1 VRGDTVFE
9 AGFHRSQS
17 IEENNIYP
25 MTTKLIIPSAA
36 ALMLLCSLHTNAQT
50 VVRERTTTVPET
62 TVTAVE
68 PVEAVGTVTE
78 FAPDTVVLRTEKAT
92 TPVRYSFAK
101 TIEYV
106 DDAGAPVTREVIKT
120 GTPVTVR
127 YIREGDRML
136 VNRVIV
142 HRTTAVAPE
151 TVTTQKTTTT
161 TTTEEGRRHHDRDK
175 DKDKDKD

>member
-1 VRGDTVFE
+1 
-9 AGFHRSQS
+9 
-17 IEENNIYP
+17 

-36 ALMLLCSLHTNAQT
+36 ALMLLCSLHANAQT
-50 VVRERTTTVPET
+50 VVREKTTTAVPET

-78 FAPDTVVLRTEKAT
+78 FAPDTVVLRTEQAT
-92 TPVRYSFAK
+92 APVRYSVAK

-106 DDAGAPVTREVIKT
+106 DETGAPVTREVIKT

-142 HRTTAVAPE
+142 HRTTTAAPAA
-151 TVTTQKTTTT
+151 VTTQKTTTT

>member
-1 VRGDTVFE
+1 
-9 AGFHRSQS
+9 
-17 IEENNIYP
+17 

-36 ALMLLCSLHTNAQT
+36 ALMLLCSLHANAQT
-50 VVRERTTTVPET
+50 VVRERTTTAVPET
-62 TVTAVE
+62 TAAVVE
-68 PVEAVGTVTE
+68 PVEAAGTITE
-78 FAPDTVVLRTEKAT
+78 FAPDAVVLRTEQAT
-92 TPVRYSFAK
+92 APVRYSIGK

-161 TTTEEGRRHHDRDK
+161 TTEEGRRHHDRDK

>member
-1 VRGDTVFE
+1 
-9 AGFHRSQS
+9 
-17 IEENNIYP
+17 

-36 ALMLLCSLHTNAQT
+36 ALMLLCSLHANAQT
-50 VVRERTTTVPET
+50 VVRERTTTAVPET

-78 FAPDTVVLRTEKAT
+78 FAPDTVVLRTEQAAA
-92 TPVRYSFAK
+92 PVRYSFAK

-142 HRTTAVAPE
+142 HRTTTAAPE
-151 TVTTQKTTTT
+151 AVTTQKTTTT
-161 TTTEEGRRHHDRDK
+161 TTTTDDRRHHDRDK
-175 DKDKDKD
+175 DHDHDRDKDHDRDRDKDKDKD